1 MLSSTRNRM
10 KRHGARVSSQD
21 DDEDVEATAGLS
33 EPHELIALIA
43 KKQEEWESF
52 REGWERYHNMDLVAP
67 KIVQHFEAG
76 TINVGCN
83 MVLTQGIDATV
94 TKFTGVMQN
103 FAVTAA
109 LMMTMNLAFMV
120 DMPDDLPRAWLWV
133 YIVCLLMGMMCQTT
147 CIVAAI
153 HFLNMVNRFRCDA
166 DAISYFLD
174 HDWMKS
180 VMTLQMVVPLIVG
193 IICFWPPALIFAGNI
208 LGYLNWSLLILI
220 PGALVVTWPLYS
232 WHTSGPVFDKYYRYG
247 NTDELRHVVAMYA
260 EMGELAKKLDDSQKQ
275 EADTADATEQG
286 AVK

>member
-10 KRHGARVSSQD
+10 KRHSARVSSQD

-33 EPHELIALIA
+33 ELHELIALIA

-109 LMMTMNLAFMV
+109 LMMTGRTSSCR
-120 DMPDDLPRAWLWV
+120 LP
-133 YIVCLLMGMMCQTT
+133 CC
-147 CIVAAI
+147 
-153 HFLNMVNRFRCDA
+153 
-166 DAISYFLD
+166 
-174 HDWMKS
+174 
-180 VMTLQMVVPLIVG
+180 
-193 IICFWPPALIFAGNI
+193 
-208 LGYLNWSLLILI
+208 
-220 PGALVVTWPLYS
+220 
-232 WHTSGPVFDKYYRYG
+232 
-247 NTDELRHVVAMYA
+247 
-260 EMGELAKKLDDSQKQ
+260 
-275 EADTADATEQG
+275 
-286 AVK
+286 